1 MWYFKNKATEKEKE
15 NFFKYIEKYKLQQIG
30 TNTVKNKL
38 RKLAEKYTED
48 YLLNSFILYYKN
60 NFKNDFIDELWLK
73 IYPITLGTGKRL
85 FESGTVP
92 TAFKVKECKLT
103 PSGVI
108 LVKY

>member
-60 NFKNDFIDELWLK
+60 KQDE
-73 IYPITLGTGKRL
+73 IIN
-85 FESGTVP
+85 
-92 TAFKVKECKLT
+92 
-103 PSGVI
+103 VI
-108 LVKY
+108 LKMILLMNCGLRFTQ